1 MDELRTF
8 FMYTLWIL
16 MSPVT
21 TMQMCTR
28 NDCGLSDDLRF
39 LLCSLLLDR

>member
-1 MDELRTF
+1 MVFTCLRV
-8 FMYTLWIL
+8 IL
-16 MSPVT
+16 VSSVT

-28 NDCGLSDDLRF
+28 NDCGLRYDLRF